1 MTLRKKD
8 EIGILKRRHKIALS
22 GEFALG
28 DATGPVAEPNK
39 QLMRLDCNQ
48 NRHKSKSVNEKRV

>member
-8 EIGILKRRHKIALS
+8 EIGILKRRHQITLS
-22 GEFALG
+22 GEFDLG
-28 DATGPVAEPNK
+28 DATEPVADPTM
-39 QLMRLDCNQ
+39 QLMHLDSSQ